1 MRAGRLAVDC
11 RLWAGQRKAHR
22 SRAAHP
28 SCCPCAVCRSSSGKS
43 PGSRIPNDDAACTAT
58 AAQAGARLPCSL
70 LQKSKQPHI
79 CGTRQ
84 RHVAHV
90 PYLSAL
96 CTAPPPHIAA
106 LCTAPPPHIAARCA
120 PAISSPHLPLS
131 FFSFRCGLYT
141 RFPGWGGS
149 HHHHE
154 KVCACVE
161 CWD

>member
-1 MRAGRLAVDC
+1 MAGTILRAGRLAVDC

-43 PGSRIPNDDAACTAT
+43 PGSRIPSDDAACTAT

-70 LQKSKQPHI
+70 LQKPKQPHI

-120 PAISSPHLPLS
+120 PRHFVSPSSSLILLFQMWALHQVPRLGAQS
-131 FFSFRCGLYT
+131 S
-141 RFPGWGGS
+141 S
-149 HHHHE
+149 S
-154 KVCACVE
+154 
-161 CWD
+161 